1 MSLDDACT
9 GVTAA
14 ELALAH
20 TIPKLPDFK
29 LIFKIQSFSVCS
41 FDSGMKPLS
50 AQPLI
55 ETYTEGRGKN

>member
-20 TIPKLPDFK
+20 TMPNLPDFK